1 MFLIFKHDVIISI
14 AINKDFFEILAV
26 FSEKFLVWVKLVWYI

>member
-26 FSEKFLVWVKLVWYI
+26 FSEILGMS